1 MKRLHNLKQ
10 KFIFYVMSV
19 SILLAVLITVNMS
32 IGSIYS
38 TNTIL
43 LDNMQITTRIASQ
56 SISSNLHL
64 LTERMFNLSAEAVF
78 QDPSADVAQKQARI
92 HEMEQL
98 IEFVWLAAYDT
109 SGQKLYGDDLAPASI
124 ADTKYY
130 SYLTQT
136 GSIAIGDPYEENG
149 VLQLC
154 VGTALKSGDETTGYL
169 IGSYKYDLL
178 NDVLSLLILGDTGS
192 AYILN
197 EDGLII
203 GHSDKNS
210 IAQENVYDLYPAAKN
225 AEIFDKA
232 LSFQTGSALTYLH
245 RVKHYVGYAPIPGT
259 NWALLVDVPQREYMG
274 AMLLSIGLTIILSF
288 LMLLATIALIVPIAR
303 KISTSLSS
311 VTGRLQA
318 LADGDLSSEVTRSDY
333 IDETRILTDAL
344 AKTIASLNNYIRN
357 IQDCTA
363 ALADGDYTVEIPDN
377 FHGDFSSI
385 HDSLCHITE
394 SLNQTMMRMNQSSVE
409 VNQNSSDVSAY
420 AKQLQEGAA
429 NQGALLTQLNQSMA
443 DITIAIEKNKMNV
456 QQIEDCSK
464 NATARTLQGDSHIKS
479 MLDTMKQI
487 HAALKEISKISLM
500 IEDISSQTNL
510 LSLNASIEAARA
522 GEAGKGFAVVAS
534 EIGHLSAQTA
544 DTLKQTMTIIER
556 STETIKN
563 ALETA
568 DQTAEA
574 FQQIRQVTEQFH
586 AISVQLSDTVREQ
599 TTAVNAIGNQ
609 LTSLQDI
616 ATANRGLAEETADMA
631 SNSLAQS
638 ESLKDYVSQVKIKV
652 PQETDAN
659 GKSVL

>member
-1 MKRLHNLKQ
+1 M
-10 KFIFYVMSV
+10 
-19 SILLAVLITVNMS
+19 
-32 IGSIYS
+32 
-38 TNTIL
+38 
-43 LDNMQITTRIASQ
+43 
-56 SISSNLHL
+56 
-64 LTERMFNLSAEAVF
+64 
-78 QDPSADVAQKQARI
+78 
-92 HEMEQL
+92 
-98 IEFVWLAAYDT
+98 
-109 SGQKLYGDDLAPASI
+109 
-124 ADTKYY
+124 
-130 SYLTQT
+130 
-136 GSIAIGDPYEENG
+136 
-149 VLQLC
+149 
-154 VGTALKSGDETTGYL
+154 KSGDETTGYL

-288 LMLLATIALIVPIAR
+288 LMLLAAIALIVPIAR
-303 KISTSLSS
+303 KISASLSS

-487 HAALKEISKISLM
+487 HAALEEISKISLM